1 MAVLGDLDVGSIV
14 KIKENGVKQNYI
26 IIHKGKPSDLY
37 DDSCD
42 GVWLLR
48 ENPHSTRA
56 WCGTGTYKSN
66 NYETSD
72 IRNWLENDFLN
83 TIDENIRNI
92 IIETKIPFK
101 KGFGN
106 TEDEV
111 CSRENGLVSK
121 IFLLSM
127 YEVGYTNFNVAS
139 DSSVPIDGAK
149 LDYFDNYISDGYR
162 WWTRSP
168 NLNTDTHI
176 FFISENKRSYSSA
189 QSTASYAIRPSFI
202 IPSDTS
208 LDMLVTTPTITSDK
222 QGDLGKLDSGF
233 TCQYSADYDD
243 EGDITV
249 TLNLDGKQLN
259 TFTAVKQ
266 QEYTFSLEG
275 LEWRKVLNGE
285 HSFTINVSDGA
296 VTTTRE
302 ITFSKDCNRVAFEL
316 ETPMPADDVISVC
329 SVKIKGGVTTDTL
342 LKCEVTNN
350 ANDTTP
356 VWEDCTA
363 KVKSEMVYSFKNK
376 TAENGFAFN
385 LRISA
390 QRGASG
396 AKGYITSVE
405 GGFG

>member
-1 MAVLGDLDVGSIV
+1 MLRQDIQSNQVWDGTSSSCNNDY
-14 KIKENGVKQNYI
+14 EN
-26 IIHKGKPSDLY
+26 
-37 DDSCD
+37 
-42 GVWLLR
+42 
-48 ENPHSTRA
+48 
-56 WCGTGTYKSN
+56 
-66 NYETSD
+66 SD
-72 IRNWLENDFLN
+72 IKIWLNNTFLN
-83 TIDENIRNI
+83 TIDEKIRAEI
-92 IIETKIPFK
+92 KTVKIPFK
-101 KGFGN
+101 KGNGN
-106 TEDEV
+106 SSSGV
-111 CSRENGLVSK
+111 YSGSNGLSCKV
-121 IFLLSM
+121 FLLSG
-127 YEVGYTNFNVAS
+127 YEVGFTQSNDKYF
-139 DSSVPIDGAK
+139 PIDGAK
-149 LDYFDNYISDGYR
+149 LDYFSDNASRVAKLNGSAAF
-162 WWTRSP
+162 WWLRSP
-168 NLNTDTHI
+168 LTSDDKNTSLVGADGSCSGDI
-176 FFISENKRSYSSA
+176 AYSS
-189 QSTASYAIRPSFI
+189 YGVRPAFI
-202 IPSDTS
+202 LPSS
-208 LDMLVTTPTITSDK
+208 LSISLFNTLPTITSDK

-363 KVKSEMVYSFKNK
+363 KVKSEMVYLFKNK